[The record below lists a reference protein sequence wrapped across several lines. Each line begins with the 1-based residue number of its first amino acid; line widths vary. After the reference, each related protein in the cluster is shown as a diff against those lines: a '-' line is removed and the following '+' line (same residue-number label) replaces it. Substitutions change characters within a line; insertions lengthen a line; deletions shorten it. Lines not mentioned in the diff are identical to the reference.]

1 MLYWPFYVRLK
12 FHALGD
18 GVFRGVWPAQTIPFP
33 RFAIFDLLHQD
44 ALRTEHGSYDFSDW
58 LLPYI
63 IRQP

>member
-18 GVFRGVWPAQTIPFP
+18 GVFRGVWPAQVIPFP

-44 ALRTEHGSYDFSDW
+44 ALRTEHGSYDFSGW
-58 LLPYI
+58 LLPYT